1 MTTVFPQRMTE
12 SLEKKQR
19 RMASC
24 GSRVP
29 SAQPFQGRLHPIP
42 QLQKM
47 LGNQRVA
54 QLIQAKRVT
63 PDGKIIGLQPKQMFG
78 AADDRYD
85 QEVDRAARQVMNTQD
100 GQISL
105 PRLWQSGIS
114 QLPAGSVQRKA
125 SKDDEDKKKKAVKQH
140 LDQQLNV
147 AKLLDQ
153 AKNTQPD
160 PSKGTMDPDNLY
172 HNSWEMI
179 NAGKVLLSVLSPT
192 HDAQTRNPLRTP
204 LKLAYFDWHV
214 KYPKTGGDYPADPAD
229 VSIDKGLQFAEVGVE
244 AEMLAPSRDLGFLS
258 LYTLGPPVSADF
270 VKRNIVHEVQHFSDW
285 HGPTLLAHR
294 QLDDWKQVVEVYESE
309 FRSFWIQPVPAPSCQ
324 QGICLAPPTAFNLGS
339 PNQKAANTSPVDVS
353 NRNPPCTVCPPPA
366 GAPSKVRTNL
376 KNERQE
382 NIFRHL
388 LSSYKHKQFDCC
400 YVNNREFRK
409 EVDAYAIPRSI
420 NLINSVR
427 LLELA
432 IELGKLDR
440 SMSKAEVSN
449 TRFVELVRKLDPL
462 DWLFL
467 KDQQA
472 TPFWTA
478 LHLDAPDFVR
488 RGMGNLSAQSKVPT
502 LADIDREL
510 GFKPTTP

>member
-29 SAQPFQGRLHPIP
+29 SAQPFQGGFHPIP
-42 QLQKM
+42 QLQKT

-54 QLIQAKRVT
+54 QLIRAKRVT

-78 AADDRYD
+78 ATDDRYE
-85 QEVDRAARQVMNTQD
+85 QEVDRVERQVMNTED
-100 GQISL
+100 AL
-105 PRLWQSGIS
+105 AKPSG
-114 QLPAGSVQRKA
+114 AVRRKA

-140 LDQQLNV
+140 VDQQLNV

-204 LKLAYFDWHV
+204 PKLAYFDWHV

-244 AEMLAPSRDLGFLS
+244 AEMMALSRDLGFLS
-258 LYTLGPPVSADF
+258 LFTPGPLVSADF

-285 HGPTLLAHR
+285 HGPTLLAHG
-294 QLDDWKQVVEVYESE
+294 QMADWKRLAEVYESE

-353 NRNPPCTVCPPPA
+353 NRKPPLHRLSPA
-366 GAPSKVRTNL
+366 RGCQVQRA
-376 KNERQE
+376 
-382 NIFRHL
+382 
-388 LSSYKHKQFDCC
+388 
-400 YVNNREFRK
+400 
-409 EVDAYAIPRSI
+409 
-420 NLINSVR
+420 
-427 LLELA
+427 
-432 IELGKLDR
+432 
-440 SMSKAEVSN
+440 
-449 TRFVELVRKLDPL
+449 
-462 DWLFL
+462 
-467 KDQQA
+467 DQ
-472 TPFWTA
+472 
-478 LHLDAPDFVR
+478 L
-488 RGMGNLSAQSKVPT
+488 
-502 LADIDREL
+502 
-510 GFKPTTP
+510 

>member
-1 MTTVFPQRMTE
+1 MQQSGGKIP
-12 SLEKKQR
+12 
-19 RMASC
+19 
-24 GSRVP
+24 
-29 SAQPFQGRLHPIP
+29 HP
-42 QLQKM
+42 QLC
-47 LGNQRVA
+47 
-54 QLIQAKRVT
+54 
-63 PDGKIIGLQPKQMFG
+63 
-78 AADDRYD
+78 
-85 QEVDRAARQVMNTQD
+85 
-100 GQISL
+100 
-105 PRLWQSGIS
+105 QSGSIS
-114 QLPAGSVQRKA
+114 PVPAGSVQRKA

-192 HDAQTRNPLRTP
+192 HDAQTRKAG
-204 LKLAYFDWHV
+204 KLAFFDWHV

-229 VSIDKGLQFAEVGVE
+229 VSIDKGLQFAEVGDE
-244 AEMLAPSRDLGFLS
+244 AEMLAHSRDLGFLS
-258 LYTLGPPVSADF
+258 LFTLGPPVSADF

-285 HGPTLLAHR
+285 HGPILKAHR
-294 QLDDWKQVVEVYESE
+294 QMDDWKRLVEVYASE
-309 FRSFWIQPVPAPSCQ
+309 FRSFWIQPVSARNCQ
-324 QGICLAPPTAFNLGS
+324 QGICLAPSSAFSLGS
-339 PNQKAANTSPVDVS
+339 PTQTAANRSPVDVTKRVIKPDMTS
-353 NRNPPCTVCPPPA
+353 EEPPCTICPPPA
-366 GAPSKVRTNL
+366 GAKSSVQTNL

-382 NIFRHL
+382 NTFRYIL
-388 LSSYKHKQFDCC
+388 ARYKDKQFDCC
-400 YVNNREFRK
+400 YVYNPEFRK
-409 EVDAYAIPRSI
+409 ELDAYDIPRSI

-427 LLELA
+427 LWELNM
-432 IELGKLDR
+432 ELRNLDR

-449 TRFVELVRKLDPL
+449 TRFVELVRKLDAL

-502 LADIDREL
+502 VADNYREL
-510 GFKPTTP
+510 GLKPTTP